1 VNTTEIYKPEFNCFL
16 PCDWNGIFPVWGVRY
31 APCGVVRL
39 QIFDGQGERDRVLN
53 AFNFQAGKLGLVGF
67 KASPEGERAIV
78 YPNGHITLPELL
90 ECDKNSLAYYWIDE
104 FLGNMVK
111 LWPNQALTDFGLEA
125 IGVPHHSR
133 VLFCLDW
140 SSSILGANRV
150 RREFPSPRHYR
161 LFLCQF
167 GRLCHEAEI

>member
-1 VNTTEIYKPEFNCFL
+1 VNATEIYNPEFNCFL

-53 AFNFQAGKLGLVGF
+53 AFNFQARKFGLL
-67 KASPEGERAIV
+67 KASYEGESIIV
-78 YPNGHITLPELL
+78 YPNGYTTLPELL
-90 ECDKNSLAYYWIDE
+90 KCDKNSRLAYWIDE

-111 LWPNQALTDFGLEA
+111 LWPAQVLTDVALEYIA
-125 IGVPHHSR
+125 VSHSGVS
-133 VLFCLDW
+133 FCLDW
-140 SSSILGANRV
+140 THSILGHAQV
-150 RREFPSPRHYR
+150 RRQFHSSQSYC

-167 GRLCHEAEI
+167 MELR